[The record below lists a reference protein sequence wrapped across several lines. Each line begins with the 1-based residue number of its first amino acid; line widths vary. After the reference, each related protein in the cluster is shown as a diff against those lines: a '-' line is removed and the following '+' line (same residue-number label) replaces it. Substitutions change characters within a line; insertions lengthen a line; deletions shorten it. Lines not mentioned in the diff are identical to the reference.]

1 MCVKGP
7 HAKAGDGI
15 SKKNRKI
22 TTVKTIRKL

>member
-22 TTVKTIRKL
+22 NTVKSIKEL